1 MIARIQSMR
10 RARQLNPDAGITLI
24 ELIVAMGIL
33 TVLSTIVI
41 GTYASTVNVIGT
53 ASAVNVNSKEAS
65 NAMNEGARQ
74 IRAATSNPV
83 SGSALNDPA
92 IVCASTESVTMYT
105 YVNLQSTT
113 SQLPAQ
119 VRLRV
124 DPTTRQFK
132 EDIWPGTQSSAGF
145 WTFPAMTTTPKTTR
159 ILAGFVAPQK
169 GSNPYTFTYKT
180 GTTGTLAAVA
190 SCGTFTKDQLSSVT
204 AIQLTLTV
212 EKNITTASQ
221 SVTLQNTV
229 GMPNLNQ

>member
-1 MIARIQSMR
+1 MIARIRRLR

-33 TVLSTIVI
+33 TVLLTIVV
-41 GTYASTVNVIGT
+41 GTYASTVNAMGT
-53 ASAVNVNSKEAS
+53 ANEVNLNSKQAS

-83 SGSALNDPA
+83 SGSAANDPA
-92 IVCASTESVTMYT
+92 VVAAGTESVTLYT

-132 EDIWPGTQSSAGF
+132 EDIWPGTQSMAGY
-145 WTFPAMTTTPKTTR
+145 WSFPSTSTTPSSTR
-159 ILAGFVAPQK
+159 TLAGFVAPHTT
-169 GSNPYTFTYKT
+169 GAPWTFTYMA
-180 GTTGTLAAVA
+180 GTTALTVPPT
-190 SCGTFTKDQLSSVT
+190 GTFTLAQLNSIT

-212 EKNITTASQ
+212 ETNITTASQ

>member
-1 MIARIQSMR
+1 MIARIHRLR
-10 RARQLNPDAGITLI
+10 RARQINPDAGITLI

-41 GTYASTVNVIGT
+41 GTYASTVKVIGT
-53 ASAVNVNSKEAS
+53 ASEVNVNSKEAS

-83 SGSALNDPA
+83 SGSAANDPA
-92 IVCASTESVTMYT
+92 VVDATNESVVLYT

-113 SQLPAQ
+113 TQLPEQ

-132 EDIWPGTQSSAGF
+132 EDMWAGTQSSAGF
-145 WTFPAMTTTPKTTR
+145 WTFPLPSTPPKSTR
-159 ILAGFVAPQK
+159 ILAGYVASPT
-169 GSNPYTFTYKT
+169 GTNPWTFTYMAGATALPVPAT
-180 GTTGTLAAVA
+180 GFTLAQRN
-190 SCGTFTKDQLSSVT
+190 SIT

-212 EKNITTASQ
+212 ETNITTASQ